1 VTPAHPGERD
11 DPHRQVITTPE
22 EGDMQAA
29 TVTEI
34 SWNAY
39 MEARKASHLEQV
51 RRVRESLLRR
61 GDAGEER
68 PKRR

>member
-1 VTPAHPGERD
+1 
-11 DPHRQVITTPE
+11 
-22 EGDMQAA
+22 MQAA

-39 MEARKASHLEQV
+39 MEARKASHLKQV
-51 RRVRESLLRR
+51 RLVRESLLRR
-61 GDAGEER
+61 GNADGER

>member
-1 VTPAHPGERD
+1 
-11 DPHRQVITTPE
+11 
-22 EGDMQAA
+22 MQTA

-39 MEARKASHLEQV
+39 MEARKASHLKQV

-61 GDAGEER
+61 GDAGEENVMIQGPAR
-68 PKRR
+68 VRRASA

>member
-1 VTPAHPGERD
+1 
-11 DPHRQVITTPE
+11 
-22 EGDMQAA
+22 MQAA

-34 SWNAY
+34 SWTAD
-39 MEARKASHLEQV
+39 MEARKASHLTQV
-51 RRVRESLLRR
+51 RLVRESLLRR

>member
-1 VTPAHPGERD
+1 MTILAVKSF
-11 DPHRQVITTPE
+11 TTAE
-22 EGDMQAA
+22 EGDMQTA

-39 MEARKASHLEQV
+39 MQARKASHLKQV
-51 RRVRESLLRR
+51 RLVRESLLRR
-61 GDAGEER
+61 GDADDER

>member
-1 VTPAHPGERD
+1 
-11 DPHRQVITTPE
+11 
-22 EGDMQAA
+22 MQTA

-39 MEARKASHLEQV
+39 MVARKASHLKQV
-51 RRVRESLLRR
+51 RLVRESLLRR
-61 GDAGEER
+61 RDARDER

>member
-1 VTPAHPGERD
+1 
-11 DPHRQVITTPE
+11 
-22 EGDMQAA
+22 MQTA

-39 MEARKASHLEQV
+39 MEARKAAHLKQV
-51 RRVRESLLRR
+51 RLVRESLLRR

>member
-1 VTPAHPGERD
+1 
-11 DPHRQVITTPE
+11 
-22 EGDMQAA
+22 MQTA

-39 MEARKASHLEQV
+39 MEARKASHLKQV
-51 RRVRESLLRR
+51 RLVRESLLHR
-61 GDAGEER
+61 GDARDER

>member
-1 VTPAHPGERD
+1 
-11 DPHRQVITTPE
+11 
-22 EGDMQAA
+22 MQAA

-39 MEARKASHLEQV
+39 MEARKASHLKQV
-51 RRVRESLLRR
+51 RLVRESLLRR
-61 GDAGEER
+61 GDARDER